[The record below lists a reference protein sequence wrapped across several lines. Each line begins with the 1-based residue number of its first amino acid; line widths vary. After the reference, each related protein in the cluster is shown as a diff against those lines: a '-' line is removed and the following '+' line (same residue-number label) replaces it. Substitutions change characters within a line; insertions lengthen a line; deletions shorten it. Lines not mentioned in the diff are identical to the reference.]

1 MRFFLSIHFLLQ
13 KLGGTMCVIAQR
25 FANIDETIC
34 PVVNLPVALL
44 KK

>member
-1 MRFFLSIHFLLQ
+1 MRFFVSIHFLLQ

-25 FANIDETIC
+25 FANIDETITNR
-34 PVVNLPVALL
+34 VNWPIWPI